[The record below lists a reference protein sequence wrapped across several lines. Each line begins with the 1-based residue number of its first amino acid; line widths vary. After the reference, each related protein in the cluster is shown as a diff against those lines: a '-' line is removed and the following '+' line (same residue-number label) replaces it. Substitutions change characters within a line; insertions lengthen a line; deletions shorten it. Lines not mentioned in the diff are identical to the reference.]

1 MRWVLGEII
10 FLFDMSHALAHQACS
25 GFTGQTDV
33 KRLKLWVL
41 EGYLVLCSTSACQL

>member
-1 MRWVLGEII
+1 MGVERDHILV
-10 FLFDMSHALAHQACS
+10 LFDTEPCPGTSACS

-41 EGYLVLCSTSACQL
+41 EG